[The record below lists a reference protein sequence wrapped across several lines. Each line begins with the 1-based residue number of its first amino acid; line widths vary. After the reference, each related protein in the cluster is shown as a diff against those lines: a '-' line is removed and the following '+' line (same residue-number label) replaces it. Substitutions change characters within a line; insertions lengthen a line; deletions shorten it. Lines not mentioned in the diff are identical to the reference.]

1 MTTFE
6 IRKSFSVIEVL
17 MDLGILSV
25 EYDATNGTVSNG
37 VLVCCGLPYI
47 KGGNPQDLTNPLR
60 LGVLRVPICREQW

>member
-1 MTTFE
+1 
-6 IRKSFSVIEVL
+6 